1 MRDCGKTAVYSL
13 RCILTVLLLAFSL
26 TGAAQFITGT
36 VTDKETGEGIPYAS
50 IVYKGHGVAV
60 ISDENGHYRIDRHN
74 GWNITYSAVG
84 YKTEVVEIDYDT
96 PGKQDVKLSPD
107 GAQIE
112 EVTVRSKRLRYSR
125 KNNPAVD
132 LMRKVIEKKKQ
143 TDLGN
148 HDYYRYEKY
157 EKLTLAANDLTPQ
170 MLEKKPFSSTPWLL
184 EQVELC
190 QYNLKMI
197 LPLSVDETA
206 SEIVY
211 RKNPKSKKTY
221 IKGQQSSGINDLFQT
236 GDILNIVMKDVFTN
250 VDLYEDQIRL
260 LQYPFTSP
268 IGKDAIAFYRFYIVD
283 TVAVS
288 RQEEELADSCIHLH
302 FLPNNQMDFG
312 FRGDIYILKDSS
324 YHVRRCELTLP
335 KQSSVNFVKNMHIE
349 QEFEQLPNGEWV
361 LTKDDAITELTFAKF
376 LQQAIVI
383 RTTRLSDYSFEELP
397 KRLFKGARTEIR
409 EPDAGMQSKQFWSK
423 YRQVELTKSEES
435 MGGFVENIQ
444 KIKGFK
450 YIMYGLNALIENS
463 IETGDPNKID
473 ISPVNTILSHNKID
487 GWRSRLSL
495 KTTANL
501 NKRWFAEGYYA
512 HGWGSHKNYYQGAL
526 TYSFIDKVYMP
537 WEYPKRTLRLESSYD
552 MSSPSDR
559 YLPTDKDNFLVAFKW
574 AGINKM
580 TIHNRQK
587 ISFEYEMYGGLRTTL
602 SLKAEEH
609 EACGAMSFRTLD
621 QPRVDYEGLKPNHEF
636 MRTTELFAE
645 LRYAPSETYINS
657 KQRRV
662 TINHDAPSM
671 SVSHTVGFKNV
682 LGGQYSSNF
691 TEAKLYQRFWLN
703 SWGKVDLHLKAGI
716 QWNKVPYMLLIHPS
730 ANQSFVIEEEMFN
743 LINNMEF
750 LNDRYASMMLS
761 WDMNGKFFNRVP
773 LLKKLKWREYLAVNV
788 LWGDLSDKNN
798 PFLEENAGDPTLM
811 YFPTGCNVM
820 NPRVPYVEAV
830 IGVHNIFKI
839 IHVEYVRRLNYLS
852 LPTSER
858 WGIRYIFRLTF

>member
-1 MRDCGKTAVYSL
+1 MTRRIFFL
-13 RCILTVLLLAFSL
+13 FVLLTAFCL
-26 TGAAQFITGT
+26 TSAAQFITGT
-36 VTDKETGEGIPYAS
+36 VTDQETGEGIPYAS
-50 IVYKGHGVAV
+50 VVYKGHNVAV
-60 ISDENGHYRIDRHN
+60 VSDDKGHYRIDRHN
-74 GWNITYSAVG
+74 GWTITFSAVG
-84 YKTEVVEIDYDT
+84 YKSQTLAVEYDT
-96 PGKQDVKLSPD
+96 RGYQAITLSPD
-107 GAQIE
+107 GGQVA
-112 EVTVRSKRLRYSR
+112 EVTVKAKRNRYSR

-132 LMRKVIEKKKQ
+132 FMRKVIEKKKQ
-143 TDLGN
+143 TNLAN

-170 MLEKKPFSSTPWLL
+170 MLEQKPFSSTPWLL

-211 RKNPKSKKTY
+211 RKRPQSKKTY

-236 GDILNIVMKDVFTN
+236 GDILNIVMKDVFTD
-250 VDLYEDQIRL
+250 VDLYDDQIRL

-268 IGKDAIAFYRFYIVD
+268 IGKDAISFYRFYIVD
-283 TVAVS
+283 TVAVA
-288 RQEEELADSCIHLH
+288 RRGGAVEAVDSCIHLH

-312 FRGDIYILKDSS
+312 FRGDLYILKDST

-335 KQSSVNFVKNMHIE
+335 KQSSVNFVKNMRIE
-349 QEFEQLPNGEWV
+349 QEFEQLDNGEWV

-376 LQQAIVI
+376 LQEAIVI
-383 RTTRLSDYSFEELP
+383 RTTRFSDYSFDELP

-435 MGGFVENIQ
+435 MGSFVENIQ

-473 ISPVNTILSHNKID
+473 ISPVNTILSRNQID

-501 NKRWFAEGYYA
+501 NKRFFAEGYYG
-512 HGWGSHKNYYQGAL
+512 HGWGSHKNYYSGAL

-537 WEYPKRTLRLESSYD
+537 WEYPKRTLRLESTYD
-552 MSSPSDR
+552 ISSPSDR

-574 AGINKM
+574 TGINKM
-580 TIHNRQK
+580 TINNRQK
-587 ISFEYEMYGGLRTTL
+587 LSFEYEMYGGLRTTL
-602 SLKAEEH
+602 SLKAEEY

-621 QPRVDYEGLKPNHEF
+621 QPRVDYDGLKPNHEF

-671 SVSHTVGFKNV
+671 SISHTMGFKNV
-682 LGGQYSSNF
+682 LGGQFQSNF

-716 QWNKVPYMLLIHPS
+716 QWNKVPYMLLIHPA

-750 LNDRYASMMLS
+750 LNDRYLSAMLS

-773 LLKKLKWREYLAVNV
+773 LLKKLKWREYLAINV
-788 LWGDLSDKNN
+788 LWGDLSDKNDPDKN
-798 PFLEENAGDPTLM
+798 PGDPMLM
-811 YFPTGCNVM
+811 YFPEGCNVM
-820 NPRVPYVEAV
+820 NPRVPYAEAV

-852 LPTSER
+852 LPTCEK

>member
-1 MRDCGKTAVYSL
+1 MTRRIFFLSVL
-13 RCILTVLLLAFSL
+13 LTVIGL
-26 TGAAQFITGT
+26 TLGVAPVAAQFITGT
-36 VTDKETGEGIPYAS
+36 VSDSETGEGIPYAS
-50 IVYKGHGVAV
+50 VVYKGHNVAV
-60 ISDENGHYRIDRHN
+60 ISDDKGQYRIDRHN
-74 GWNITYSAVG
+74 GWSITYSAVG
-84 YKTEVVEIDYDT
+84 YKTQVVEIDYDT
-96 PGKQDVKLSPD
+96 RGHQDIKLVPD
-107 GAQIE
+107 GGQVA
-112 EVTVRSKRLRYSR
+112 EVTVKSKRIRYSR

-132 LMRKVIEKKKQ
+132 LMRRVIEKKKE
-143 TDLGN
+143 TDLAN
-148 HDYYRYEKY
+148 HDYYKYDKY

-206 SEIVY
+206 SQVVY
-211 RKNPKSKKTY
+211 RKAPQSKKTY
-221 IKGQQSSGINDLFQT
+221 VKGQQSSGINDLFQT
-236 GDILNIVMKDVFTN
+236 GDILNIVMKDVFTD

-283 TVAVS
+283 TVAV
-288 RQEEELADSCIHLH
+288 QADSCIHLH

-312 FRGDIYILKDSS
+312 FRGDIFILKDSS

-335 KQSSVNFVKNMHIE
+335 KQTSVNFVKNMHIE

-361 LTKDDAITELTFAKF
+361 LTQDDMITELSFAKF

-383 RTTRLSDYSFEELP
+383 RTTRYSDYSFEELP
-397 KRLFKGARTEIR
+397 KRLFKGKRTEIR

-473 ISPVNTILSHNKID
+473 ISPVNTIISRNKID

-501 NKRWFAEGYYA
+501 CKRFFAEGYYA
-512 HGWGSHKNYYQGAL
+512 RGWGSHKNYYSGAL

-537 WEYPKRTLRLESSYD
+537 WEYPKRTLKIESTYD
-552 MSSPSDR
+552 MASPSDR

-574 AGINKM
+574 TGIDKM
-580 TIHNRQK
+580 TINNRQK
-587 ISFEYEMYGGLRTTL
+587 LSFEYEMYGGLRTTL
-602 SLKAEEH
+602 SLKTEEH
-609 EACGAMSFRTLD
+609 EACGAMSFRRLSETPIYYD
-621 QPRVDYEGLKPNHEF
+621 GLKPNHEF
-636 MRTTELFAE
+636 MRTTELFTE
-645 LRYAPSETYINS
+645 VRYAPSETYINS

-671 SVSHTVGFKNV
+671 SVSHTVGLKNV
-682 LGGQYSSNF
+682 LGGQFASNF

-716 QWNKVPYMLLIHPS
+716 QWNKVPYMLLIHPV

-773 LLKKLKWREYLAVNV
+773 LLKKLKWREYLAINM
-788 LWGDLSDKNN
+788 LWGDLTDKNN
-798 PFLEENAGDPTLM
+798 PFLPQNAGDNTLM
-811 YFPTGCNVM
+811 YFPDGCNVM
-820 NPRVPYVEAV
+820 NPREPYIEVVA
-830 IGVHNIFKI
+830 GVHNIFKL
-839 IHVEYVRRLNYLS
+839 IHVEYVRRLNYLD
-852 LPTSER
+852 LPTSEK

>member
-1 MRDCGKTAVYSL
+1 MKQL
-13 RCILTVLLLAFSL
+13 LTILLLL
-26 TGAAQFITGT
+26 LCLPLHAQFVTGT
-36 VTDKETGEGIPYAS
+36 VIDKETGEGVPYAS
-50 IVYKGHGVAV
+50 VVYKGHNVAV
-60 ISDENGHYRIDRHN
+60 VSDENGHYRIDRHN
-74 GWNITYSAVG
+74 GWSITYSAVG
-84 YKTEVVEIDYDT
+84 YKSEVVAISYDT
-96 PGKQDVKLSPD
+96 NGKMDIKLSPD
-107 GAQIE
+107 GGQID
-112 EVTVRSKRLRYSR
+112 EVTVKAKRNRYSR
-125 KNNPAVD
+125 KNNPAVE
-132 LMRKVIEKKKQ
+132 LMRKVIAKKKE
-143 TDLGN
+143 TSLAN
-148 HDYYRYEKY
+148 HDFYKYDKY
-157 EKLTLAANDLTPQ
+157 EKLTLAANDLTPK
-170 MLEKKPFSSTPWLL
+170 MLDQKPFSSTPWLL

-197 LPLSVDETA
+197 LPLSVDETV
-206 SEIVY
+206 SEVVY
-211 RKNPKSKKTY
+211 RKDPQSKKTY

-236 GDILNIVMKDVFTN
+236 GDILNIVLKDVFTD
-250 VDLYEDQIRL
+250 VDLYDDQIRL

-283 TVAVS
+283 TVAVA
-288 RQEEELADSCIHLH
+288 RQTPNTVKADSCIHLH

-335 KQSSVNFVKNMHIE
+335 KQTSVNFVKNMRIE
-349 QEFEQLPNGEWV
+349 QEFEQLDNGEWV
-361 LTKDDAITELTFAKF
+361 LTQDDAITELTFAKF

-383 RTTRLSDYSFEELP
+383 RTTRYSDYSFKELP

-435 MGGFVENIQ
+435 MGSFVENIQ

-473 ISPVNTILSHNKID
+473 ISPVNTLISRNQID
-487 GWRSRLSL
+487 GWRTRLTL

-501 NKRWFAEGYYA
+501 NKRFFAEGYYGY
-512 HGWGSHKNYYQGAL
+512 GWSSHKNYYHGAL

-537 WEYPKRTLRLESSYD
+537 WEYPKRTLKLESTYD

-580 TIHNRQK
+580 TINNRQK
-587 ISFEYEMYGGLRTTL
+587 LSFEYEMYGGLRTTL
-602 SLKAEEH
+602 SFKTEEY

-621 QPRVDYEGLKPNHEF
+621 QPRIDYDGLKPNHEY

-645 LRYAPSETYINS
+645 VRYAPSETYINS

-671 SVSHTVGFKNV
+671 SVSHTMGLKNV
-682 LGGQYSSNF
+682 LGGQFVSNF

-716 QWNKVPYMLLIHPS
+716 QWNKVPYMLLIHPA
-730 ANQSFVIEEEMFN
+730 ANQSFVIEEETFN

-773 LLKKLKWREYLAVNV
+773 LLKKLKWREYFAVNV

-798 PFLEENAGDPTLM
+798 PHLEQNAGSSTLM
-811 YFPTGCNVM
+811 YFPIGCNVM
-820 NPRVPYVEAV
+820 NPKVPYVEVVA
-830 IGVHNIFKI
+830 GVHNIFKI

-852 LPTSER
+852 LPTSEK